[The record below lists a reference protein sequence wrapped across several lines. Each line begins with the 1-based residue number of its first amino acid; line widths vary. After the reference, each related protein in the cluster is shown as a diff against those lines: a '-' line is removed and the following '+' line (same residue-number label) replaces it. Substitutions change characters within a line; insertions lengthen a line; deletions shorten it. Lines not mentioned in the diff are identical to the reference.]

1 MSQLPESLPT
11 LRQTLEILSAAPA
24 ADGSPRWSV
33 YDPIA
38 HRYISVSAIGFA
50 FLSNWK
56 AGAETAKWLESLAPL
71 KVDADALVEFL
82 EQGQSYDWFDS
93 VGPESTQSFIE
104 REQKGQKSLASR
116 VMHGYLFFKIPILKP
131 EPWIGRLADRL
142 LFLRS
147 PVLTALVMTISLLAI
162 VGLIRNWDAFFATF
176 SGFLNW
182 QGAGAYFAAIV
193 AIKIAH
199 EMGHAIQAKWRG
211 ARVGSMGVAF
221 LVLFPILYTDTT
233 DSWRLKSRWDRLAIV
248 LAGLKVE
255 LAIGA
260 LALFLWGIL
269 PPGQAKSL
277 CFVVATTA
285 IVSTLLVNLSPFMR
299 FDGYFAMA
307 DLTGIDNLQPRAFA
321 LTRWW
326 IRKTILGFTDPC
338 PEPFS
343 RATRAGLV
351 VYSVSTWIYRFFLF
365 LGIAVLVYSIAFKL
379 LGILL
384 FIIEV
389 WYFIMRPVVAE
400 FRVWAERRGEY
411 RLTRSS
417 AVSGAVITLILISM
431 VYPLRSTLTL
441 PAVVTA
447 SDLVEVF
454 PSVTGQLVTAL
465 ASPQSVKAGD
475 LLAEVRPRELQ
486 QEIEIEERRL
496 ALLTLELETAV
507 ASGRFT
513 ELLSFKVEI
522 DSQESLLADLKA
534 RLADTKIFAPFD
546 GTWLPGSGLTIGRE
560 WSGEESLGRLV
571 GGGAGRVVAY
581 IDSADISSVEA
592 GSEATFVSDSGEVW
606 ALSGDTE
613 VSELASEFLS
623 VAALASTLGGPLP
636 VRESQAG
643 LRLEQPFHRL
653 TSNVETSSSR
663 YLQKG
668 VLQMSGQPRSIVE
681 RAWLSFGSL
690 LRQES
695 GF

>member
-1 MSQLPESLPT
+1 MSQLPESLPA

-38 HRYISVSAIGFA
+38 HRYISVSATGFA

-56 AGAETAKWLESLAPL
+56 AQAETQTWLESLAPL
-71 KVDADALVEFL
+71 GVDADALAEFF
-82 EQGQSYDWFDS
+82 EQGQAYDWFDS
-93 VGPESTQSFIE
+93 AGPESTQAFIE
-104 REQKGQKSLASR
+104 REQKGQKSLSSK

-162 VGLIRNWDAFFATF
+162 VGLIRNWDTFFATF
-176 SGFLNW
+176 AGFLNW

-260 LALFLWGIL
+260 LALFLWGVL

-285 IVSTLLVNLSPFMR
+285 IVSTILVNLSPFMR

-326 IRKTILGFTDPC
+326 IRKTILGFEDPC

-343 RATRAGLV
+343 RAALAGLV
-351 VYSVSTWIYRFFLF
+351 IYSVSTWIYRFFLF

-384 FIIEV
+384 FIIEI

-400 FRVWAERRGEY
+400 FRIWAGRWREY

-417 AVSGAVITLILISM
+417 AVSGAVIALLLVSL
-431 VYPLRSTLTL
+431 VYPLRSAVSL

-447 SDLVEVF
+447 SELVEVF
-454 PSVTGQLVTAL
+454 PAETGQLVVAL
-465 ASPQSVKAGD
+465 DRPQPVFAGD
-475 LLAEVRPRELQ
+475 LLAEVRPRELS

-513 ELLSFKVEI
+513 DLLSLKVKI
-522 DSQESLLADLKA
+522 DGQESLLDDLKA
-534 RLADTKIFAPFD
+534 RAESTRIYAAFD
-546 GTWLPGSGLTIGRE
+546 GTWLPGSGLTLGRE
-560 WSGEESLGRLV
+560 WSAEESLGRLV
-571 GGGAGRVVAY
+571 SGGSATVVAY
-581 IDSADISSVEA
+581 IGSADIANVDTQST
-592 GSEATFVSDSGEVW
+592 ATFVSDTGEVLTLQSQP
-606 ALSGDTE
+606 AVADI
-613 VSELASEFLS
+613 ASEYLS
-623 VAALASTLGGPLP
+623 VAALASTMGGSLP
-636 VRESQAG
+636 VRESQVG
-643 LRLEQPFHRL
+643 LRLEQPYHRL
-653 TSNVETSSSR
+653 TGRLEEFVGD
-663 YLQKG
+663 YQAKG
-668 VLQMSGQPRSIVE
+668 VLQISGQPRSILE
-681 RAWLSFGSL
+681 RAWLSLGSL
-690 LRQES
+690 IRQES